1 MRLNGFF
8 ITLIVFLFTLIFVGT
23 SLSQYQGPRDDPIV
37 IRIVKLDHADAE
49 DLAKVL
55 RPFLSKNGIIAA
67 YSHTNSLIIK
77 DKKSIVEELVKVI
90 KGRLENDE

>member
-1 MRLNGFF
+1 MRPSGFF
-8 ITLIVFLFTLIFVGT
+8 ITVTVFLFPLICVGA
-23 SLSQYQGPRDDPIV
+23 SLSQPQGPRDDPIV
-37 IRIVKLDHADAE
+37 IRIVDLDHADAE

-55 RPFLSKNGIIAA
+55 RPFLSKNGTIAA